1 MLSSIIPRSY
11 TLTSLFGGN
20 GLRVVLYHHVADT
33 PCALTDRLGVTTR
46 LDDFEWQLDIFARDY
61 DVVDLDAVLSGRL
74 PRRPLLI
81 TFDDAYRS
89 ILDTAAPML
98 AGRGMPAVFFLVSG
112 LVDGT
117 GLMLDNML
125 CLLANRVGLADLES
139 AITAATPRCSNLPQ
153 LIAQVVAELPYAQRL
168 DLDTRLATRFDI
180 DATSCRERA
189 NLYLRPDDLPRLVD
203 FGIEIGNHTAS
214 HVHCRVLDPESADA
228 QIGRAKRMLE
238 TWSGAPVRAF
248 SYPYGAERDATAVA
262 ERAIRSSGHEAE
274 FLVHARATAR
284 GHGGPLW
291 YRTGIHARDSKR
303 LFVELEVLPRLRAF
317 RHALAR

>member
-1 MLSSIIPRSY
+1 MLCSIIPKSY
-11 TLTSLFGGN
+11 TLTSLLGGN
-20 GLRVVLYHHVADT
+20 GLRVVLYHHVADA
-33 PCALTDRLGVTTR
+33 PCELTDRLGVTTR
-46 LDDFEWQLDIFARDY
+46 VDDFEWQLDVFARDY

-98 AGRGMPAVFFLVSG
+98 AARGMSSVFFLVPG
-112 LVDGT
+112 LVG
-117 GLMLDNML
+117 GSELMLDNLL
-125 CLLANRVGLADLES
+125 CLLANRVGLGTIEA
-139 AITAATPRCSNLPQ
+139 AITGETPRCTSVGQ
-153 LIAQVVAELPYAQRL
+153 LIARVVADLPYAKRL
-168 DLDTRLATRFDI
+168 GLGKSLASRFDV
-180 DATSCRERA
+180 DAAACRERS
-189 NLYLRPDDLPRLVD
+189 NLYLCPDDLPRLVD
-203 FGIEIGNHTAS
+203 LGIEIGNHTAS
-214 HVHCRVLDPESADA
+214 HVHCRSLDPASADSE
-228 QIGRAKRMLE
+228 ITRSKRMLE
-238 TWSGAPVRAF
+238 AWSGTRVRAF
-248 SYPYGAERDATAVA
+248 SYPYGAERDATDVA
-262 ERAIRSSGHEAE
+262 EEAIRSSGHEAE